1 MAQQMKTYIE
11 SKINELLKTS
21 NPEGYIKILASMDAD
36 IRRLWK
42 SERSNDNRYWSQ
54 VNSNKDIIDLIDNF
68 DGKVSFVENY
78 VPFGCSNIEDGYNMA
93 LAEYRAIQGLQKLA
107 QFIDPNPFNKTNF
120 TLLSEKEIDELFDR
134 MYSIIKRRDQQDTRR
149 AMQD

>member
-36 IRRLWK
+36 IRRLWQ

-54 VNSNKDIIDLIDNF
+54 VNSNKDITDLIDNF
-68 DGKVSFVENY
+68 DGKVSFVENH

-93 LAEYRAIQGLQKLA
+93 LAEYRAIQGLRKLA
-107 QFIDPNPFNKTNF
+107 QFIDPNPFSKTNF